1 MNISYF
7 FLSQKKRNKKKKE
20 KEKVEE
26 TRRTGRGRGGGELSD
41 HLAFN
46 TFAFNSCNKTILFS
60 PVFSFPK
67 ISSAETLDYVFLYV
81 LF

>member
-1 MNISYF
+1 M
-7 FLSQKKRNKKKKE
+7 
-20 KEKVEE
+20 
-26 TRRTGRGRGGGELSD
+26 GRERGGGELSD

-67 ISSAETLDYVFLYV
+67 NSSAETLDYMFLYV